1 MVQEHLQDTMGN
13 PDIGDDP
20 KNAIDRKH
28 RDPDIYDDYA
38 MHDKNC
44 FEKLHHLFRPRR
56 LWKVATP
63 YHTIHSL
70 HTPRD
75 RFMRHYLDDFVVLI
89 LRTNTRKTNLSIL
102 EILNIFLIALRYRGV
117 MVYSSLT

>member
-63 YHTIHSL
+63 YHTVHSL
-70 HTPRD
+70 HT
-75 RFMRHYLDDFVVLI
+75 
-89 LRTNTRKTNLSIL
+89 TSIL
-102 EILNIFLIALRYRGV
+102 EILNIFSIALQYRGV
-117 MVYSSLT
+117 MIYSSLT